1 MLAHEMFDRLSER
14 LREGMRDGMSPEV
27 IDEADALWDAI
38 IALARE
44 VDVLATKESDHAWAY
59 TARTSGDEGCGD
71 TRRVGV
77 VERL

>member
-44 VDVLATKESDHAWAY
+44 VDVLATKESDHA
-59 TARTSGDEGCGD
+59 
-71 TRRVGV
+71 
-77 VERL
+77 